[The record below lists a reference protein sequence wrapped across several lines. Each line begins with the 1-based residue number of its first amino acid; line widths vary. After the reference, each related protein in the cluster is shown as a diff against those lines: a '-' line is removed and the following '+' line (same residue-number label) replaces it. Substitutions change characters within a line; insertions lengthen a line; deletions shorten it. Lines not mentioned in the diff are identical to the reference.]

1 MVRYIVKSGLTP
13 LNPQRSV
20 IADGEPSH
28 AKLIMAMN
36 AFFPVLFPPLIC
48 RMSIHKCIYNL
59 IFSHTSSRA
68 LKMVISVSWSTLVL
82 TDKSGKL

>member
-36 AFFPVLFPPLIC
+36 AFFHIIEYILFNMLNVNPQVYL
-48 RMSIHKCIYNL
+48 
-59 IFSHTSSRA
+59 
-68 LKMVISVSWSTLVL
+68 
-82 TDKSGKL
+82 